1 MVLGGIQKSSLIDYP
16 GKVSS
21 VIFFSGCNLDCPFCH
36 NPELAQGKLPSR
48 ALDKTEILQF
58 LSQRRGLIDGVVM
71 SGGEPT
77 LQKGLLSMCRAV
89 KDLGFLVKV
98 DTNGCRPKV
107 LKQLLNSGMVDYI
120 AMDIKTDPADY
131 GLLAKNGSVSDDIQ
145 NSIRIIMAADIE
157 YEFRTTCVK
166 PFVDEA
172 IIKRITHFIH
182 GAHLYALQHFQ
193 EKTLLHPE
201 FFHSIPAHFS
211 ETELLCLKEIA
222 ESSVKTCIIR

>member
-77 LQKGLLSMCRAV
+77 LQKGLLSMCKAV

-145 NSIRIIMAADIE
+145 KSIRIIMAADID

-172 IIKRITHFIH
+172 IIKKITHFIN

-201 FFHSIPAHFS
+201 FFHSIPSHFS

-222 ESSVKTCIIR
+222 DSSVKTCIIR

>member
-77 LQKGLLSMCRAV
+77 LQKGLLSMCQAV

-107 LKQLLNSGMVDYI
+107 LKQLLYGGMVDYI

-145 NSIRIIMAADIE
+145 NSIRIIMAANIE

-172 IIKRITHFIH
+172 IIKKITRFIH

-201 FFHSIPAHFS
+201 FFHSKPSHFS
-211 ETELLCLKEIA
+211 ETELLRLKEIA